1 MVTKITE
8 LAQRI
13 HTGDGAARD
22 AFFTAAY
29 EEMKRLAHSPARLML
44 SLILNTLYHWA
55 AERETAEAAQV
66 AERTVQYDWEKACLI
81 LREAW
86 ERGLTA
92 SQTAH
97 RTADEKTVVKVE
109 VTPDELEEAD
119 ERLVQVLEERYFG
132 GYIEPAIAETLQV
145 TERTV
150 QYDWEKVRLILREA
164 QETELTASQM
174 ARMSRLLDEALPLDR
189 AGRLR
194 WIEALAPQN
203 QDLVAALTGVLL
215 PEEGGGEPL
224 TTLSKV
230 EWDDALVRRLKERTV
245 RRDLGKKVRWATD
258 LLRRENLARQ
268 HWATKRARQRAD
280 NALRVAEEAYRAL
293 WRARQEA
300 ENALRAAEEAK
311 LIAEKADRAK
321 TRFLAAATHD
331 LRQPMHAIGLLVSL
345 VREQALDPRLHA
357 LFDRISDLVERME
370 RLFNALLDLS
380 KFDAGAVQVNVS
392 DIVLNSLLEEIEL
405 SAAPLATANGLTL
418 RVHRCRAVVRSDP
431 VLLNRMLHNL
441 VENAIRYTERG
452 RVVVGARRGHGAVR
466 MQVLDTGPGIAEKD
480 QQRIFEEFV
489 RCDAGVRAGSQGLGL
504 GLSIVQ
510 RSAQL
515 LNHRVSLRSRPG
527 RGSCF
532 EIEVPEGDARWERT
546 GFEEVSDPEDESLA
560 GVFVALVEDDPQSLE
575 AMTLQLK
582 QWGCH
587 VAAAGSASALLKEL
601 NDHLR
606 SPDAI
611 ISDYR
616 LEGVPAGLQVVA
628 ELREAVN
635 ESLPAMVITG
645 EAGAEDL
652 ALLRQS
658 GLPIMFKPVTP
669 TALRHQL
676 VALLA
681 PP

>member
-1 MVTKITE
+1 VTKITE
-8 LAQRI
+8 SPQRI

-22 AFFTAAY
+22 AFFAAAY
-29 EEMKRLAHSPARLML
+29 EELKRLAHSPARLML
-44 SLILNTLYHWA
+44 SLILNTLYAQA
-55 AERETAEAAQV
+55 AEREIAEAAQV
-66 AERTVQYDWEKACLI
+66 TERTVQYDWEKTCLI

-86 ERGLTA
+86 EIGLTV

-97 RTADEKTVVKVE
+97 RTADVADAQAA
-109 VTPDELEEAD
+109 PDELEQAD
-119 ERLVQVLEERYFG
+119 ERLAQVAEMRYFG
-132 GYIEPAIAETLQV
+132 GYTEQQIAEKLRL

-150 QYDWEKVRLILREA
+150 QYDWEKVRLILRQAREIG
-164 QETELTASQM
+164 LTASQM
-174 ARMSRLLDEALPLDR
+174 ARMRRLLDEALPLDR

-194 WIEALAPQN
+194 WIEALAPQD
-203 QDLVAALTGVLL
+203 QDLVTALKGALL
-215 PEEGGGEPL
+215 SEERGGGPL
-224 TTLSKV
+224 ATLWAS
-230 EWDDALVRRLKERTV
+230 VRRLKARTV
-245 RRDLGKKVRWATD
+245 RRDPKKTFHRDLKKTVRWTD
-258 LLRRENLARQ
+258 LGLLENLTMQ
-268 HWATKRARQRAD
+268 HRAMKRARQEAD
-280 NALRVAEEAYRAL
+280 NALRVAKEANRAL
-293 WRARQEA
+293 SLARREA
-300 ENALRAAEEAK
+300 ENALRVAEEAK

-380 KFDAGAVQVNVS
+380 KFDAGAVQVNVEN
-392 DIVLNSLLEEIEL
+392 IVLNSLLEEIEL
-405 SAAPLATANGLTL
+405 SVAPLATAKGLTL

-489 RCDAGVRAGSQGLGL
+489 RCDAGVRAGNHGLGL

-515 LNHRVSLRSRPG
+515 LNHRLSLRSKPG

-546 GFEEVSDPEDESLA
+546 GFKEVSDPEDESLA

-587 VAAAGSASALLKEL
+587 VAAAGSVSALLKEL

-628 ELREAVN
+628 ELREAIN

-669 TALRHQL
+669 AALRHQL